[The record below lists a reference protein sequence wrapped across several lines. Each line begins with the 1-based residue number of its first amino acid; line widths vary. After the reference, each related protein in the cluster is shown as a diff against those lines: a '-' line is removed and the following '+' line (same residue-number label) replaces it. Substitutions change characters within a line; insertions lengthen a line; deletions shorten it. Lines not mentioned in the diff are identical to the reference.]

1 MIFMKIIYYICIFLV
16 ILMTLVFCVSVLFI
30 LEYS

>member
-1 MIFMKIIYYICIFLV
+1 MIFMKIIYYASISVV
-16 ILMTLVFCVSVLFI
+16 ILMALVFCASVLFI